1 MRTAAGERAET
12 REGEERGRRAGGIR
26 PETMIGDH
34 HEGVYR
40 QGDDYDRG
48 MSPYD
53 PSAYPPFAVTVDLVV
68 LTVRRHA
75 LCALVVRRGEQP
87 FQGRWA
93 LPGGFVRA
101 DEDLGAAAARELAEE
116 TGLCVHDPGDPAPAP
131 GAGAHLEQLATY
143 GDPDRD
149 PRMRV
154 VSVAHLALAPDLPAP
169 RPGGDADS
177 VRWAPVEELLSPE
190 EGLADEPP
198 APLAFDHARILAD
211 GVERARS
218 KIEYSSLATAFC
230 PPEFT
235 VGELR
240 RVYEAVWGVALDPR
254 NFHRKVTGTPGFL
267 VPAGGTTTRQ
277 GGRPAQL
284 FRAGGAT
291 LLNPPMLRPEV

>member
-1 MRTAAGERAET
+1 MA
-12 REGEERGRRAGGIR
+12 
-26 PETMIGDH
+26 
-34 HEGVYR
+34 
-40 QGDDYDRG
+40 
-48 MSPYD
+48 PYD
-53 PSAYPPFAVTVDLVV
+53 PSAFPPFAVTVDLVV
-68 LTVRRHA
+68 LTVQRHA

-87 FQGRWA
+87 YQGRWA

-101 DEDLGAAAARELAEE
+101 EEDLSAAAARELSEE
-116 TGLCVHDPGDPAPAP
+116 TGLCTHQAPEPGRS
-131 GAGAHLEQLATY
+131 GRAHLEQLATY
-143 GDPDRD
+143 GDPQRD

-154 VSVAHLALAPDLPAP
+154 VSVAHLVLAPGPPAP
-169 RPGGDADS
+169 TAGGDAS
-177 VRWAPVEELLSPE
+177 AARWAQVDTLIFPGTE
-190 EGLADEPP
+190 EPP
-198 APLAFDHARILAD
+198 GALAFDHARILAD

-267 VPAGGTTTRQ
+267 VPTGGTTTRQ

>member
-1 MRTAAGERAET
+1 MNGCRCDRPDGCRANRLLIVRQTTKIAAM
-12 REGEERGRRAGGIR
+12 
-26 PETMIGDH
+26 P
-34 HEGVYR
+34 
-40 QGDDYDRG
+40 
-48 MSPYD
+48 PYD
-53 PSAYPPFAVTVDLVV
+53 PSAFPPFAVTVDLVV
-68 LTVRRHA
+68 LTVRHHA
-75 LCALVVRRGEQP
+75 LCTLVVRRGEP
-87 FQGRWA
+87 PYQGRWA

-101 DEDLGAAAARELAEE
+101 DEDLGDAAARELAEE
-116 TGLCVHDPGDPAPAP
+116 TGLRARS
-131 GAGAHLEQLATY
+131 GAHLEQLATY
-143 GDPDRD
+143 GDPKRD

-154 VSVAHLALAPDLPAP
+154 VSVAHLVLAPDLPAP
-169 RPGGDADS
+169 RAGGDARS
-177 VRWAPVEELLSPE
+177 ARWAPVSELLPNGHDDHDGHE
-190 EGLADEPP
+190 AGT
-198 APLAFDHARILAD
+198 LAFDHGRILAD

-267 VPAGGTTTRQ
+267 VPTGGTTTRQ

-284 FRAGGAT
+284 FRAGGAA

>member
-1 MRTAAGERAET
+1 
-12 REGEERGRRAGGIR
+12 
-26 PETMIGDH
+26 
-34 HEGVYR
+34 
-40 QGDDYDRG
+40 

-53 PSAYPPFAVTVDLVV
+53 PSAFPPFAVTVDLVV

-75 LCALVVRRGEQP
+75 LCALVVRRGEPP
-87 FQGRWA
+87 FQGSWA
-93 LPGGFVRA
+93 LPGGFVRS
-101 DEDLGAAAARELAEE
+101 DEDLAGAAGRELAEE
-116 TGLCVHDPGDPAPAP
+116 TGLCAHDPADP
-131 GAGAHLEQLATY
+131 GAANGAHLEQLATY
-143 GDPDRD
+143 GDPRRD

-154 VSVAHLALAPDLPAP
+154 VSVAHLVLAPDLPAP
-169 RPGGDADS
+169 RAGGDANS
-177 VRWAPVEELLSPE
+177 ARWAPVGELLGRRE
-190 EGLADEPP
+190 ESASGAGERV
-198 APLAFDHARILAD
+198 PLAFDHALILAD

-267 VPAGGTTTRQ
+267 VPTGGTTTRQ

>member
-1 MRTAAGERAET
+1 M
-12 REGEERGRRAGGIR
+12 
-26 PETMIGDH
+26 
-34 HEGVYR
+34 
-40 QGDDYDRG
+40 
-48 MSPYD
+48 PYD
-53 PSAYPPFAVTVDLVV
+53 PSAFPPFAVTVDLVV

-75 LCALVVRRGEQP
+75 LCALAVRRGEPP
-87 FQGRWA
+87 FQGCWA

-101 DEDLGAAAARELAEE
+101 DEDLTAAAARELNEE
-116 TGLCVHDPGDPAPAP
+116 TGLRADEPEDRTSE
-131 GAGAHLEQLATY
+131 AHLEQLATY
-143 GDPDRD
+143 GAPGRD

-154 VSVAHLALAPDLPAP
+154 VSVAHLVLAPDLPSP
-169 RPGGDADS
+169 TPGGDADS
-177 VRWAPVEELLSPE
+177 VHWAPVDALLGGIPPGGEEAFE
-190 EGLADEPP
+190 
-198 APLAFDHARILAD
+198 PLAFDHGRILAD

-240 RVYEAVWGVALDPR
+240 RVYEAVWGVVLDPR

-267 VPAGGTTTRQ
+267 VPTGGTTSRQ

-291 LLNPPMLRPEV
+291 LLNPPMLRPDV

>member
-1 MRTAAGERAET
+1 M
-12 REGEERGRRAGGIR
+12 
-26 PETMIGDH
+26 
-34 HEGVYR
+34 
-40 QGDDYDRG
+40 
-48 MSPYD
+48 PYD

-75 LCALVVRRGEQP
+75 LCALAVRRGEAP
-87 FQGRWA
+87 FQGQWA
-93 LPGGFVRA
+93 LPGGFVRPE
-101 DEDLGAAAARELAEE
+101 EDLGVAAARELAEE
-116 TGLCVHDPGDPAPAP
+116 TGLRVQEPGGDR
-131 GAGAHLEQLATY
+131 AHLEQLATY
-143 GDPDRD
+143 GDPGRD

-154 VSVAHLALAPDLPAP
+154 VSVAHLVLAPDLPAP
-169 RPGGDADS
+169 VSGGDAKTA
-177 VRWAPVEELLSPE
+177 RWAPVDRLLAPA
-190 EGLADEPP
+190 GADREDGSSS
-198 APLAFDHARILAD
+198 PLAFDHARILGD

-267 VPAGGTTTRQ
+267 VPTGGTTTRQ